1 MSEELTTS
9 GAQLPAQAYN
19 PAPLEI
25 TAEDIPTPRVK
36 FAQGLSGVVTDGL
49 VPYGA
54 IYSQIGAGDTKPVVL
69 AEPAK
74 ENGGLGP
81 AVRFY
86 VLGLKKGRS
95 YNDKFGD
102 LQQLRPGEPDPPLT
116 EVKDQR
122 PWNIYPTF
130 DFTIALPELD
140 EAVRLPRKLMLYKKW
155 GGQAA
160 KQIQLEL
167 LKAQSLGQNYSEI
180 PFEIQAKKDK
190 TDSGAF
196 ATAIVRV
203 ADVPAVQVKKDLEVV
218 QLVAQNVSPDAP
230 PAPAPAPAL
239 EAPALD

>member
-1 MSEELTTS
+1 
-9 GAQLPAQAYN
+9 
-19 PAPLEI
+19 
-25 TAEDIPTPRVK
+25 
-36 FAQGLSGVVTDGL
+36 
-49 VPYGA
+49 
-54 IYSQIGAGDTKPVVL
+54 
-69 AEPAK
+69 
-74 ENGGLGP
+74 
-81 AVRFY
+81 
-86 VLGLKKGRS
+86 
-95 YNDKFGD
+95 
-102 LQQLRPGEPDPPLT
+102 
-116 EVKDQR
+116 VKDQR

>member
-1 MSEELTTS
+1 
-9 GAQLPAQAYN
+9 
-19 PAPLEI
+19 
-25 TAEDIPTPRVK
+25 
-36 FAQGLSGVVTDGL
+36 
-49 VPYGA
+49 
-54 IYSQIGAGDTKPVVL
+54 
-69 AEPAK
+69 
-74 ENGGLGP
+74 
-81 AVRFY
+81 
-86 VLGLKKGRS
+86 
-95 YNDKFGD
+95 
-102 LQQLRPGEPDPPLT
+102 
-116 EVKDQR
+116 
-122 PWNIYPTF
+122 
-130 DFTIALPELD
+130 
-140 EAVRLPRKLMLYKKW
+140 VRLPRKLMLYKKW

-180 PFEIQAKKDK
+180 PFEIQAKMDK